1 MLKHALKIVC
11 IVQFCLIA
19 LFNMLECDYGMVY
32 DNVSCCFTYLNV
44 WLIISKT
51 MTNYVKF

>member
-1 MLKHALKIVC
+1 
-11 IVQFCLIA
+11 

-44 WLIISKT
+44 LLSICKT
-51 MTNYVKF
+51 MTSYVKFWCCCGLGCFMIAC